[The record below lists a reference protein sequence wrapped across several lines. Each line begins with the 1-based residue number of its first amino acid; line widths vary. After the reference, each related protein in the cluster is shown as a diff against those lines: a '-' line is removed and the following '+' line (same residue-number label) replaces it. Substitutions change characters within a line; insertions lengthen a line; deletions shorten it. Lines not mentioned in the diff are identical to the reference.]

1 MNLLHIKYITG
12 ENRQSGG
19 TLIAIIV
26 AMVIIAVLV
35 AAVYT
40 LNTTALFNQ
49 VAAQRAT
56 KAFYLSESG
65 IRVASSE
72 FRAAVAAGA
81 NTVHQKLPALHEKK
95 FDMPDNGGSFT
106 VYVYPYWLYYYNS
119 DPDATIPAGTSS
131 ITLYLPGALPRADD
145 TDTPITFPT
154 SGLLRIK
161 DVRSTT
167 TTTWSG
173 ITYVSYSGAT
183 SGTFNPTYGT
193 PVTLNSL
200 TRPDSG
206 SGFEDNIVVG
216 DEFYIGYTVETDSTL
231 SLSGTRTDLTLTMP
245 TSSGTDSTNMAKY
258 FPPHGGTLFVPGN
271 VTAKAFKYDLRIIT
285 TAGTT
290 ITVKLTNIRKLDGTT
305 PAEGEIPKTG
315 NQVYIGKSVDFQSTS
330 TYGGE

>member
-1 MNLLHIKYITG
+1 MNSLQIKYITG
-12 ENRQSGG
+12 EKRQAGG

-49 VAAQRAT
+49 VTAQQAA

-72 FRAAVAAGA
+72 FRTAVLSDAANSLSTGTV
-81 NTVHQKLPALHEKK
+81 TVHQNLPALHEKT
-95 FDMPDNGGSFT
+95 FNMPDNGGSFT
-106 VYVYPYWLYYYNS
+106 IYVYPYWLYAGANIS
-119 DPDATIPAGTSS
+119 AGTSS
-131 ITLYLPGALPRADD
+131 ITLYLPGALPRQDE
-145 TDTPITFPT
+145 TDTAITFPT
-154 SGLLRIK
+154 SGLLRVK

-167 TTTWSG
+167 STSWDNT
-173 ITYVSYSGAT
+173 TYVSFTAAT
-183 SGTFNPTYGT
+183 SGTFNPSYGT
-193 PVTLNSL
+193 PVAFTLS
-200 TRPDSG
+200 

-231 SLSGTRTDLTLTMP
+231 SLSGTRTDLILTMP

-290 ITVKLTNIRKLDGTT
+290 ITVMLTNIRKLNGTT

-315 NQVYIGKSVDFQSTS
+315 NQVYIGKSVDFRSTS